1 MAMTNPNTTT
11 FAGTAANNNS
21 DQRQQQQQHY
31 DHSAVDHGHVAASVA
46 IAG

>member
-21 DQRQQQQQHY
+21 DQRQQQQHY
-31 DHSAVDHGHVAASVA
+31 DHPAVDHGHVAASVA